1 MKLAAIA
8 KLIKADGY
16 CKLYKVFYDDCR
28 TYDLYIGTKT
38 AIFPLTGFPKAQNE
52 SELATLLGISKKE
65 WADIEFDN
73 DCPDDLHH
81 IEGMDLDDT
90 EDGEMDCVTGRIS
103 IRYCGCELV
112 PMIEPVSG
120 TVGFVDAKQIM
131 PVADEIRKSGYFKYT
146 EAELAAAI
154 VASSITLFIKHEN
167 PTSQA
172 PFGEEPADKA
182 EDPNTPPDE
191 LGIDLAPSAVFDLA
205 PGESTDTFDPKHP
218 TTTFDGFMS
227 AMSNQV
233 ATGVEIPSEVLY
245 KKFSSNYSASRGAL
259 NEFWRTCG
267 VLRDSFAADFCQPA
281 YEKWF
286 AEAVARG
293 RINAPGFFDDQ
304 AVAKAYMGCTWN
316 GPARTNLDAKKEIEA
331 AILRVQQGIST
342 NEQETAQMTG
352 GNWRANMRQRKSEME
367 KMKEVGLNEQ
377 TQFPDEPEDDK

>member
-1 MKLAAIA
+1 VPLLAPV
-8 KLIKADGY
+8 L
-16 CKLYKVFYDDCR
+16 
-28 TYDLYIGTKT
+28 
-38 AIFPLTGFPKAQNE
+38 P
-52 SELATLLGISKKE
+52 TLKQ
-65 WADIEFDN
+65 
-73 DCPDDLHH
+73 
-81 IEGMDLDDT
+81 M
-90 EDGEMDCVTGRIS
+90 GR
-103 IRYCGCELV
+103 
-112 PMIEPVSG
+112 
-120 TVGFVDAKQIM
+120 
-131 PVADEIRKSGYFKYT
+131 YT

-293 RINAPGFFDDQ
+293 RFNAPGFFDDQ

-377 TQFPDEPEDDK
+377 TKFPDEPEDDK